1 MEEVITTQRELEDR
15 LARMEATAAREGDA
29 GDDQF
34 SLRLLR
40 KWSTPDLRRLE
51 SILERE
57 GRGGPDSAITAAEQA
72 WIDETSERATL
83 ELEAAD
89 ASETAG
95 RSQPG

>member
-1 MEEVITTQRELEDR
+1 MTTQRELEDR
-15 LARMEATAAREGDA
+15 LARMEATAAREGDV

-51 SILERE
+51 IILERE
-57 GRGGPDSAITAAEQA
+57 ERGGPDAAITAAEQA

-89 ASETAG
+89 ACETAG

>member
-1 MEEVITTQRELEDR
+1 MTTQRELEDR
-15 LARMEATAAREGDA
+15 VSRMEAIEARETDGA
-29 GDDQF
+29 DDQF

-51 SILERE
+51 IILERE
-57 GRGGPDSAITAAEQA
+57 ERGGPDAAITAAEQA

-89 ASETAG
+89 ACETAG